1 MKFWRRK
8 WAPKKAQC
16 LKITKYCRMRLFVMI
31 FQHCALWYPRR
42 QILKNQV
49 FDWQRRN
56 REATGLWRAEQKKK
70 LRLLACAAVQD
81 YEPIK
86 TRVYGP
92 RLFSVAQNATPFRTA
107 VVRNLQAVTDSSA
120 HHNPGEA
127 LTEIYFILTWQ
138 QWKYT
143 GKSRIISY

>member
-1 MKFWRRK
+1 MKR
-8 WAPKKAQC
+8 KKAAQAA
-16 LKITKYCRMRLFVMI
+16 F
-31 FQHCALWYPRR
+31 A
-42 QILKNQV
+42 
-49 FDWQRRN
+49 
-56 REATGLWRAEQKKK
+56 
-70 LRLLACAAVQD
+70 AAVQD

-127 LTEIYFILTWQ
+127 LTEIYFILT
-138 QWKYT
+138 
-143 GKSRIISY
+143 